1 MKNFTK
7 LMLMI
12 AAVMM
17 VVSGCQKSD
26 DGISVS
32 LKSSAVQT
40 VVANWTSGDA
50 AAECLAAGGNCGY
63 AYKIDEWDEMYGM
76 DGVYKTMEGNTITIL
91 NSDGKTFDF
100 TSESLVCKVIV
111 KAGRGAIIYSYPDGV
126 YADQGLLG
134 FQGKGISH
142 VTFCYAEPPE
152 KIIAVKA
159 RYNWYPSG
167 TTQAAEDN
175 CESAGMVAFTEGWCT
190 ILGYNPY
197 PSTASFDMV
206 RQGVVVGNVVVNED
220 GDVTVTMNEGKI
232 LIDAFVFI
240 GTLEE
245 LQTMNLKD
253 GCPIFTNAAV
263 WIPNTNAQTD
273 GDGLSYM
280 FFDL

>member
-1 MKNFTK
+1 
-7 LMLMI
+7 MI

-40 VVANWTSGDA
+40 VVSNWTSGDA

-76 DGVYKTMEGNTITIL
+76 DGVYETMEGNTITIL

-100 TSESLVCKVIV
+100 ISVAPVCKVIV
-111 KAGRGAIIYSYPDGV
+111 KAGRGAIIYSYPEGGV
-126 YADQGLLG
+126 YEDTGLLG
-134 FQGKGISH
+134 FQTKGISH

-152 KIIAVKA
+152 LIIAIKVQYTDGSINNK
-159 RYNWYPSG
+159 YGESVG
-167 TTQAAEDN
+167 TF
-175 CESAGMVAFTEGWCT
+175 AFVSTAWCGA
-190 ILGYNPY
+190 LGYNPY
-197 PSTASFDMV
+197 PTTPSIGIARPGFGTIGTA
-206 RQGVVVGNVVVNED
+206 VVDNR
-220 GDVTVTMNEGKI
+220 DVTLTLNKGNTLVMAY
-232 LIDAFVFI
+232 LFI
-240 GTLEE
+240 GTLED
-245 LQTMNLKD
+245 LQTTNLLEEN
-253 GCPIFTNAAV
+253 GCPWFYNPNV
-263 WIPNTNAQTD
+263 WNLNSTPLVN

>member
-1 MKNFTK
+1 
-7 LMLMI
+7 MLMI

-17 VVSGCQKSD
+17 VAAGCQKSD
-26 DGISVS
+26 DGIDVS
-32 LKSSAVQT
+32 LKSSGAQSIVT
-40 VVANWTSGDA
+40 NWTSGN
-50 AAECLAAGGNCGY
+50 AETECEAAGGDCGY
-63 AYKIDEWDEMYGM
+63 AYKIDEWDEEFGM
-76 DGVYKTMEGNTITIL
+76 DGDFETMEGNTITIL

-100 TSESLVCKVIV
+100 VSEYPVCKVIV
-111 KAGRGAIIYSYPDGV
+111 KAGRGAIIYTYPEGGV
-126 YADQGLLG
+126 YEDSGLLG

-152 KIIAVKA
+152 LIIAVKA
-159 RYNWYPSG
+159 RYDRNTSE
-167 TTQAAEDN
+167 TTTTEDN
-175 CESAGMVAFTEGWCT
+175 CESAGMVAFTAGWCA

-206 RQGVVVGNVVVNED
+206 RQGVVVGTVVVNED
-220 GDVTVTMNEGKI
+220 GDVTVTLDEGKT
-232 LIDAFVFI
+232 LTDAWVFI

-253 GCPIFTNAAV
+253 GCPNFTNAAV

-273 GDGLSYM
+273 GEGLSYM